1 MARKIV
7 DFSTWKKIYEKADYK
22 VKLSGGEKIKL
33 FKIDQSSF
41 KVKIVSQVDIVG
53 ADGKIS
59 PQNWNMLK
67 SQYLMD
73 TRITAA
79 YPALKDLKNNIVIYS
94 VDRGSGG
101 ADRVELFT
109 FTVAPR
115 TSAPGVDPA
124 LEYIKKEDIG
134 AVVTDPKKA
143 TVLTQSA
150 QAAESKPVEQK
161 EVAPAKTEPAVKPKF
176 EPGDTIKLKKPLSFD
191 TIKTYSEE
199 SPIFSLVDSA
209 YFKLKKNPRIAALPF
224 MASLKSELKSGQL
237 GDSAVLLFKGIIAG
251 YNLKDKYDDP
261 LENVSQEVIDKLQQ
275 MTAISERASSKFLVS
290 RRLFEKEIELAD
302 SSETP
307 SSKGG
312 STSGP
317 SGFNI
322 DAFIKAVGGEAKSSS
337 QAATSGIKL
346 PDGGLVKGKV
356 PAKDPTLAEVQ
367 RLIIKVGKPLLAG
380 DPVFDK
386 FVRYGGD
393 GNYGPTTTT
402 VIKRLEQGLKDSLKL
417 TGDGTVITQEL
428 VDLISGGLK
437 LTESYL
443 DLSGMLYEQVKFD
456 LKASGFN
463 PTQTSSGGSREARET
478 SGADRTS
485 NKPPAPAPTEIS
497 QRTVDTALKN
507 ESAAEAYLKILEAL
521 MGYTEDEDAV
531 IDAIE
536 NHIQTKQDWIDLE
549 TLWGASKFSIDR
561 MQGNFSDLGLDSI
574 DDLPKYLKSRLES
587 TDTTSPQLKTL
598 MKALKH
604 YFSGSQMAEIAEV
617 LPEGVS
623 IRTEKEASSGSEL
636 ASQRPGFAGPK
647 L

>member
-1 MARKIV
+1 MARHIV
-7 DFSTWKKIYEKADYK
+7 DFSAWKRIYEKTDYK

-41 KVKIVSQVDIVG
+41 KVKIVSDVDIIG

-115 TSAPGVDPA
+115 TSAPGVDPT
-124 LEYIKKEDIG
+124 LEYIKREDIG
-134 AVVTDPKKA
+134 TVVTDPKKA

-150 QAAESKPVEQK
+150 QAAESKPAEQK
-161 EVAPAKTEPAVKPKF
+161 EVAPDKTEPAVKPKC

-209 YFKLKKNPRIAALPF
+209 YFQLKKNPRIAALPF

-322 DAFIKAVGGEAKSSS
+322 DAFIKAVGGEA
-337 QAATSGIKL
+337 QAKPATSDIKL
-346 PDGGLVKGKV
+346 PEGGLKRGVV
-356 PAKDPTLAEVQ
+356 PAKDPTL
-367 RLIIKVGKPLLAG
+367 IKVQQLLI
-380 DPVFDK
+380 DKLSPVVGHLSEFKK
-386 FVRYGGD
+386 FVSYGADGRYGPSTA
-393 GNYGPTTTT
+393 NA
-402 VIKRLEQGLKDSLKL
+402 VKMAKLGLKKFLKSPD
-417 TGDGTVITQEL
+417 TDGAVITQDL
-428 VDLISGGLK
+428 VDVLSTQK
-437 LTESYL
+437 MTESYL
-443 DLSGMLYEQVKFD
+443 DPFGRIYEQFD
-456 LKASGFN
+456 VSAVEAVFSPRRESTAEEKSK
-463 PTQTSSGGSREARET
+463 TSSE
-478 SGADRTS
+478 TS

-497 QRTVDTALKN
+497 QRTVDAALKN
-507 ESAAEAYLKILEAL
+507 ESAAEAYLKILKAL
-521 MGYTEDEDAV
+521 MGLTEEEEDV

-536 NHIQTKQDWIDLE
+536 DHIQTKQDWIDLE
-549 TLWGASKFSIDR
+549 TLWGASKFSINR
-561 MQGNFSDLGLDSI
+561 MQGDFSDLGLDSI
-574 DDLPKYLKSRLES
+574 DDLPEYLKSRLES

-598 MKALKH
+598 MKALKY
-604 YFSGSQMAEIAEV
+604 YFSSSQMAEIAEV

-623 IRTEKEASSGSEL
+623 IRTEKEANSSSEL